1 MNLTEKAAYL
11 KGLRDGLSLSTE
23 TAEGKL
29 INALIDLVDE
39 MALSVTDIEDMT
51 YAITEEL
58 DAIEEELDAIE
69 EVLDEEFEDDYD
81 EDDEDEDDEDE
92 DDDEEDDEEDYEF
105 DDDVIYEVKCPTC
118 GEVINL
124 DEEMLE
130 AGGIECPGCGEELE
144 FDASDVEEDE

>member
-11 KGLRDGLSLSTE
+11 KGLKDGLNLNTE
-23 TAEGKL
+23 TPEGKL
-29 INALIDLVDE
+29 IEALIDLVDE
-39 MALSVTDIEDMT
+39 MAASVTDIEDMS

-58 DAIEEELDAIE
+58 DAIEDELDAIE
-69 EVLDEEFEDDYD
+69 EVLDEDFEDEYEDDDEYDD
-81 EDDEDEDDEDE
+81 EDDEG
-92 DDDEEDDEEDYEF
+92 YEF
-105 DDDVIYEVKCPTC
+105 DDEVIYEVKCPTC

-130 AGGIECPGCGEELE
+130 AGGIECPNCGEKLE

>member
-11 KGLRDGLSLSTE
+11 KGLKDGLNLSTE
-23 TAEGKL
+23 TPEGKL
-29 INALIDLVDE
+29 IAALIDLVDE
-39 MALSVTDIEDMT
+39 MAISVTDIEDMS

-58 DAIEEELDAIE
+58 DAIEDELDAIE
-69 EVLDEEFEDDYD
+69 EVLDEDFEDEYEDDDEYDD
-81 EDDEDEDDEDE
+81 EDDEG
-92 DDDEEDDEEDYEF
+92 YEF

-130 AGGIECPGCGEELE
+130 AGGIECPNCGEKLE
-144 FDASDVEEDE
+144 FDASEVEEDE

>member
-11 KGLRDGLSLSTE
+11 KGLKDGLNLSTE
-23 TAEGKL
+23 SAEGKL
-29 INALIDLVDE
+29 IAALIELVDE
-39 MALSVTDIEDMT
+39 ISVSVTDLEDMS

-69 EVLDEEFEDDYD
+69 DVLDDEFEDEYEDDDDEDD

-92 DDDEEDDEEDYEF
+92 DDYDYE
-105 DDDVIYEVKCPTC
+105 DEIIYEVKCPTC

-124 DEEMLE
+124 DEEMLD
-130 AGGIECPGCGEELE
+130 AGSIECPGCGEVLE
-144 FDASDVEEDE
+144 FDASEVEEED

>member
-11 KGLRDGLSLSTE
+11 KGLKDGLNLNTE
-23 TAEGKL
+23 TPEGKL
-29 INALIDLVDE
+29 IEALIDLVDE
-39 MALSVTDIEDMT
+39 MAASVTDIEDMS

-58 DAIEEELDAIE
+58 DAIEDMLDAIE
-69 EVLDEEFEDDYD
+69 EVLDEDFEDEY
-81 EDDEDEDDEDE
+81 EDDEYEDEDDEG
-92 DDDEEDDEEDYEF
+92 YEF
-105 DDDVIYEVKCPTC
+105 DDEVIYEVKCPTC

-130 AGGIECPGCGEELE
+130 AGGIECPNCGEKLE

>member
-11 KGLRDGLSLSTE
+11 KGLKDGLNLSTE

-29 INALIDLVDE
+29 INALIELVDE
-39 MALSVTDIEDMT
+39 MAVSITDIEDMT

-81 EDDEDEDDEDE
+81 DDDEDED
-92 DDDEEDDEEDYEF
+92 DDEEDYEF
-105 DDDVIYEVKCPTC
+105 DDDVVYEVKCPTC

>member
-11 KGLRDGLSLSTE
+11 KGLKDGLNLSIE

-29 INALIDLVDE
+29 ISALIELVDE
-39 MALSVTDIEDMT
+39 IALSVTDLEDMS

-69 EVLDEEFEDDYD
+69 DVLDEEFEDEYD
-81 EDDEDEDDEDE
+81 DDEDEDDEDD
-92 DDDEEDDEEDYEF
+92 DDDEDEEDEDDYEF
-105 DDDVIYEVKCPTC
+105 DDEIIYEVKCPTC

-144 FDASDVEEDE
+144 FDVSDVEEE

>member
-81 EDDEDEDDEDE
+81 EDDEDEDD
-92 DDDEEDDEEDYEF
+92 DEEDYEF

>member
-11 KGLRDGLSLSTE
+11 KGLKDGLNLNTE
-23 TAEGKL
+23 TPEGKL
-29 INALIDLVDE
+29 IEALIDLVDE
-39 MALSVTDIEDMT
+39 MATSVTDIEDMS

-58 DAIEEELDAIE
+58 DAIEDELDAIE
-69 EVLDEEFEDDYD
+69 EVLDEDFEDEYEDDEYDD
-81 EDDEDEDDEDE
+81 EDDEG
-92 DDDEEDDEEDYEF
+92 YEF
-105 DDDVIYEVKCPTC
+105 DDEVIYEVKCPTC

-130 AGGIECPGCGEELE
+130 AGGIECPNCGEKLE

>member
-11 KGLRDGLSLSTE
+11 KGLKDGLNLNTE

-29 INALIDLVDE
+29 IAALIDLVNE
-39 MALSVTDIEDMT
+39 MAESITDVEDMG

-58 DAIEEELDAIE
+58 DAIEDELDAIE
-69 EVLDEEFEDDYD
+69 DVLDEDFEDDYD
-81 EDDEDEDDEDE
+81 EDDADDSD
-92 DDDEEDDEEDYEF
+92 EDYEF
-105 DDDVIYEVKCPTC
+105 DDEVIYEVKCPTC

-130 AGGIECPGCGEELE
+130 AGGIECPNCGEELE
-144 FDASDVEEDE
+144 FDASETEEDE